1 MRTTTTSIWN
11 FESPPVLRRGL
22 GGPIRAP
29 EPPGAFYG
37 AEQRCASECRAR
49 GVLGWYL
56 GIFRDERRP
65 RQRRRRLGWYL
76 AATSVPALA
85 RASGRGAGRGRGPVA
100 VRPGRLRRSRGCV
113 VRRRRRRRFGR
124 RRRRRRRRRFG
135 RNEGRR
141 CRRHTIV
148 ILSRLLQRDLGVR
161 EELARRLQH
170 RGVHR
175 DAGLVLGVRL
185 DERVEDGPLL
195 LEPVLPAWTP
205 IA

>member
-1 MRTTTTSIWN
+1 MPRLVS
-11 FESPPVLRRGL
+11 SRDGVG
-22 GGPIRAP
+22 
-29 EPPGAFYG
+29 PGA
-37 AEQRCASECRAR
+37 RA
-49 GVLGWYL
+49 
-56 GIFRDERRP
+56 
-65 RQRRRRLGWYL
+65 
-76 AATSVPALA
+76 T
-85 RASGRGAGRGRGPVA
+85 ASGRGAGRGRGPAGPSGSPPEV
-100 VRPGRLRRSRGCV
+100 PRLRRPAPLRAPAPAPSQA
-113 VRRRRRRRFGR
+113 RRRRRRRGA
-124 RRRRRRRRRFG
+124 RFG
-135 RNEGRR
+135 RQRWGRR

-170 RGVHR
+170 RGVPR

>member
-1 MRTTTTSIWN
+1 MC
-11 FESPPVLRRGL
+11 
-22 GGPIRAP
+22 IRVTD
-29 EPPGAFYG
+29 GN
-37 AEQRCASECRAR
+37 ASTAAAAR
-49 GVLGWYL
+49 
-56 GIFRDERRP
+56 P
-65 RQRRRRLGWYL
+65 YL
-76 AATSVPALA
+76 AATASAPPASVARATALSAPLRAA
-85 RASGRGAGRGRGPVA
+85 RGQVSSTDGASVVSSRDGVGPGARATASGRGAGRGRGPA
-100 VRPGRLRRSRGCV
+100 GPSGRLRGPAAASSGAV
-113 VRRRRRRRFGR
+113 AGAVSQR

-170 RGVHR
+170 RGVPR

>member
-1 MRTTTTSIWN
+1 MFLPYELGRLATYVKSSKGSIA
-11 FESPPVLRRGL
+11 G
-22 GGPIRAP
+22 
-29 EPPGAFYG
+29 
-37 AEQRCASECRAR
+37 EQH
-49 GVLGWYL
+49 
-56 GIFRDERRP
+56 
-65 RQRRRRLGWYL
+65 RRRLGWYL
-76 AATSVPALA
+76 AATASVPALA
-85 RASGRGAGRGRGPVA
+85 RPRAVAGRVA
-100 VRPGRLRRSRGCV
+100 VAVPPVRPGRLRRSRGCV

-170 RGVHR
+170 RGVPR